1 MLLPIVVMIL
11 ILSGES
17 SSDNHDLKKVRD
29 HSHFEL
35 NTSKNV
41 TKISDQCYK
50 FRNDSSYDSAL
61 GQLMANLSVESMEAC
76 KMYCWYHKQCQL
88 FAFNTQTSAC
98 SLYNFFQHTENSS
111 FQEYNPSFDVTGIIS
126 CFMNLEESPS
136 VPCRTIESA
145 VKTSQD
151 LEGVLLQDSNSRLCF
166 GFGRSMELKWK
177 DCQMAIPWIFEEK
190 TDAIRKETKFKLRRA
205 DSLGS
210 CLEVGSDSYNVG
222 QTIASL
228 ATCQMD
234 NVNQLFEMTRG
245 SLNQLSKTM
254 DPEGNDKKC
263 YFSIMSEKRFI
274 YPGSSEDIP
283 LNLLRVLLPVEHLAL
298 CQRNK
303 FKVPN
308 GQVEGKLPFYLPG
321 SNISVRCK
329 PGFGFV
335 EFDFQSA
342 LNITCQNNM
351 TRNLKCAKV
360 DTITKPE
367 GKSPLITILVCG
379 NVLQTV
385 FIIFLGVLVV
395 VLAKK
400 IRTLRKKIK
409 P

>member
-1 MLLPIVVMIL
+1 
-11 ILSGES
+11 
-17 SSDNHDLKKVRD
+17 
-29 HSHFEL
+29 
-35 NTSKNV
+35 
-41 TKISDQCYK
+41 
-50 FRNDSSYDSAL
+50 
-61 GQLMANLSVESMEAC
+61 
-76 KMYCWYHKQCQL
+76 
-88 FAFNTQTSAC
+88 
-98 SLYNFFQHTENSS
+98 
-111 FQEYNPSFDVTGIIS
+111 
-126 CFMNLEESPS
+126 
-136 VPCRTIESA
+136 
-145 VKTSQD
+145 
-151 LEGVLLQDSNSRLCF
+151 
-166 GFGRSMELKWK
+166 
-177 DCQMAIPWIFEEK
+177 
-190 TDAIRKETKFKLRRA
+190 
-205 DSLGS
+205 
-210 CLEVGSDSYNVG
+210 
-222 QTIASL
+222 
-228 ATCQMD
+228 
-234 NVNQLFEMTRG
+234 
-245 SLNQLSKTM
+245 
-254 DPEGNDKKC
+254 
-263 YFSIMSEKRFI
+263 MSEKRFI

-308 GQVEGKLPFYLPG
+308 GRVEGKLPFYLPG

-335 EFDFQSA
+335 EFDFQSS

-367 GKSPLITILVCG
+367 GKSPLITILVCV